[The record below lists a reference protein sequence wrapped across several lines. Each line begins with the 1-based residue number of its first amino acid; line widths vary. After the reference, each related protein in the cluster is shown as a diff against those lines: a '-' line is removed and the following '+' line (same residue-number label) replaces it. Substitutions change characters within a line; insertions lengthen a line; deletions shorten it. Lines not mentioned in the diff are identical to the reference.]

1 MEKRI
6 FERTTLIDQIVNDVK
21 GRIIAREFKEGD
33 LLPSQDEMARRLGVS
48 RVSLREAFNRLALM
62 GLIEIKHGV
71 GTYIKATKPE
81 YLINSISSMIVMD
94 QASADEL
101 LQARQ
106 LIEPVVAALAAKNA
120 TEDDLERIRD
130 ILEAMEEEFQSGLIE
145 DYREKDTQF
154 HMLVASSSRNRILMR
169 VVLFIRDLLPN
180 VIYKAYGG
188 SQTLQASAVKFH
200 RQIYEAIRRRDS
212 ESARREMEDHLLSL
226 KDLQKQFFDWSPE
239 EKRPPS

>member
-101 LQARQ
+101 LQAR
-106 LIEPVVAALAAKNA
+106 LVRFFRFDHHFSSLVNIHRGGVVGH
-120 TEDDLERIRD
+120 T
-130 ILEAMEEEFQSGLIE
+130 G
-145 DYREKDTQF
+145 
-154 HMLVASSSRNRILMR
+154 
-169 VVLFIRDLLPN
+169 
-180 VIYKAYGG
+180 VIIAGN
-188 SQTLQASAVKFH
+188 
-200 RQIYEAIRRRDS
+200 
-212 ESARREMEDHLLSL
+212 
-226 KDLQKQFFDWSPE
+226 
-239 EKRPPS
+239 